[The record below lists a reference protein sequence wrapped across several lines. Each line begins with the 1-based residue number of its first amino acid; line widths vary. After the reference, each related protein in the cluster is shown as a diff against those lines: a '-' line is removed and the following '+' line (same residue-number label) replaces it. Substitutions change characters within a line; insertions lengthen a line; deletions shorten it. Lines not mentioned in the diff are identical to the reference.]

1 MGSSP
6 WRRALASKETKM
18 VLVLGAVMVADEEP
32 VAAPENL
39 PAEKIR
45 PVVAP
50 ISVLRL
56 RRNVPSSVDARESEP
71 ALGSREQMVLSSRSI
86 PRAGRFALTLSQEL
100 EMRKISHRLAFGCGT
115 LFVAVACG
123 PLPHGPGGHGG
134 RDSGESPDAG
144 SPADAATGA
153 NDSSSSS
160 DATDSGSTSE
170 VDATSDAAPPV
181 LDCSSQRRGNV
192 NDACWSCLCGKCA
205 DRLNLCD
212 DGCLSILSCS
222 VDNNLLVGAP
232 AELTCEGRSVLST
245 CLKDTAAQNAV
256 TPFILFD
263 GCLINAHQE
272 PQERLRACEAEC
284 GIHYTD
290 DVCQRFP

>member
-1 MGSSP
+1 
-6 WRRALASKETKM
+6 
-18 VLVLGAVMVADEEP
+18 
-32 VAAPENL
+32 
-39 PAEKIR
+39 
-45 PVVAP
+45 
-50 ISVLRL
+50 
-56 RRNVPSSVDARESEP
+56 
-71 ALGSREQMVLSSRSI
+71 
-86 PRAGRFALTLSQEL
+86 
-100 EMRKISHRLAFGCGT
+100 MRKINHLLAFGCGT

-123 PLPHGPGGHGG
+123 PFPHGPGGTGG
-134 RDSGESPDAG
+134 RDSGSSPDAG
-144 SPADAATGA
+144 SGAGA
-153 NDSSSSS
+153 NDAGTPNDGATAI
-160 DATDSGSTSE
+160 DANDAGSTS
-170 VDATSDAAPPV
+170 DAASDAAPPV
-181 LDCSSQRRGNV
+181 RDCSSQRWGNV
-192 NDACWSCLCGKCA
+192 NDTCWSCLCGKCA

-222 VDNNLLVGAP
+222 VDNNLLVGVP
-232 AELTCEGRSVLST
+232 ADLTCEGRSVLST